1 MAFSSIAKIAAG
13 KAARSMTLS
22 QKAEAWF
29 EARAICPEVIA
40 RMGIYSGKLV
50 QAGDANEVKPDPQGD
65 IIVFP
70 YVENQIEVA
79 AKYRG
84 KPNADGSKRMWQK
97 TGAKRTFFNADILD
111 DPALADSTAALVITE
126 GEPDCLAVLSAGY
139 PFAVSVPDGAP
150 PDKDA
155 QGNILPA
162 VHRNA
167 DIDAEHDTG
176 FKFVFNNWEK
186 LKRIKRFVLFTDDD
200 CPGRRLRDE
209 LSRRLG
215 AARCAFVTYPDCNG
229 KKPDANEV
237 LIQHGPDALLA
248 MIENATAMPI
258 RGLYRMNEFPQEP
271 DLNPVTTGFGRLDLP
286 VRQGM
291 AGLMLELGLFMTVLG
306 KPESGKSTWTTQLA
320 ANLARIHG
328 WNVAIATFEMRRRQ
342 MYRLLQASYLE
353 KAPERLTE
361 SEWAKA
367 ESFINKRFTFIH
379 NDSINDDDDPTLDWI
394 LDCAGDAVVRD
405 SINVLII
412 DPWNEADHHRR
423 PGESLTEYT
432 GRSIKKLKRFA
443 HVYNVLVIVVIHP
456 TKEGGLKPSGEL
468 SLYDAADSAHWV
480 NKADLAILIDR
491 DYQTEMMTVKVG
503 KVRYRA
509 TGRRG
514 ETQFSYIPEMEIFSQ

>member
-1 MAFSSIAKIAAG
+1 
-13 KAARSMTLS
+13 MTLS

-29 EARAICPEVIA
+29 DSRAICPEVVA

-50 QAGDANEVKPDPQGD
+50 QVGDAKEVKSDPQGD

-70 YVENQIEVA
+70 YVENQVEVA

-97 TGAKRTFFNADILD
+97 AGAKRTFFNADVLN
-111 DPALADSTAALVITE
+111 DPALVDGTAALVITE

-162 VHRNA
+162 VSRND
-167 DIDAEHDTG
+167 DIDPEQDNG
-176 FKFVFNNWEK
+176 FKFVFNNWDK
-186 LKRIKRFVLFTDDD
+186 LKRIKRFVLCTDDD
-200 CPGRRLRDE
+200 GPGHRLRDE

-215 AARCAFVTYPDCNG
+215 AARCSFVAYPGCNG
-229 KKPDANEV
+229 KKADANEV
-237 LIQHGPDALLA
+237 LLQYGAEALLA
-248 MIENATAMPI
+248 MITNAVAMPV
-258 RGLYRMNEFPQEP
+258 RGLYRMNDFPQEP
-271 DLNPVTTGFGRLDLP
+271 ELNPITTGFGRLDLP
-286 VRQGM
+286 VQHGM
-291 AGLMLELGLFMTVLG
+291 AGLMLERGLFMTVLG

-328 WNVAIATFEMRRRQ
+328 WNIAIATFEMRRRQ
-342 MYRLLQASYLE
+342 MYRLLQSSFFE

-361 SEWAKA
+361 REWSEADG
-367 ESFINKRFTFIH
+367 FINRRFTFIH
-379 NDSINDDDDPTLDWI
+379 KDSMKEDDDPTLDWI
-394 LDCAGDAVVRD
+394 LDCGADAVIRD

-412 DPWNEADHHRR
+412 DPWNEADHHRK

-432 GRSIKKLKRFA
+432 GRAIKKLKRFA
-443 HVYNVLVIVVIHP
+443 QVYNVLVIVVIHP
-456 TKEGGLKPSGEL
+456 TKEGGLKPSGDL

-491 DYQTEMMTVKVG
+491 DYQSEMMTVKVG

-514 ETQFSYIPEMEIFSQ
+514 ETQFTYIPELEIFSQ

>member
-1 MAFSSIAKIAAG
+1 
-13 KAARSMTLS
+13 MTLS

-29 EARAICPEVIA
+29 DSRAICPEVVA

-50 QAGDANEVKPDPQGD
+50 QVGDANEVKPDPQGD

-70 YVENQIEVA
+70 YVENQVEVA

-84 KPNADGSKRMWQK
+84 RPNSDGSKRMWQK
-97 TGAKRTFFNADILD
+97 AGAKRTFFNADVLD
-111 DPALADSTAALVITE
+111 DPALIDGTAALVITE

-150 PDKDA
+150 PDKDSH
-155 QGNILPA
+155 GNVLPA
-162 VHRNA
+162 VSRNA
-167 DIDAEHDTG
+167 DVDPEQDTG
-176 FKFVFNNWEK
+176 FKFIFNNWEK
-186 LKRIKRFVLFTDDD
+186 LKRIKRFVLFADDD
-200 CPGRRLRDE
+200 GPGHRLRDE

-215 AARCAFVTYPDCNG
+215 PARCAFVVYPDCNG

-237 LIQHGPDALLA
+237 LSQHGSEALLA
-248 MIENATAMPI
+248 VITDAVPMPV
-258 RGLYRMNEFPQEP
+258 RGLYRMNDFPQEP
-271 DLNPVTTGFGRLDLP
+271 DLNPVTTGFGRMDLP
-286 VRQGM
+286 VQGGM

-342 MYRLLQASYLE
+342 MYRLLQASYFE
-353 KAPERLTE
+353 KAPEQLTE
-361 SEWAKA
+361 TEWSKA
-367 ESFINKRFTFIH
+367 DSFINKRFTFIH
-379 NDSINDDDDPTLDWI
+379 SDSMKDDDDPTLDWI
-394 LDCAGDAVVRD
+394 LDCGADAVIRD

-412 DPWNEADHHRR
+412 DPWNEADHHRK

-432 GRSIKKLKRFA
+432 GRAIKKIKQFA
-443 HVYNVLVIVVIHP
+443 KVYNVLVIVVIHP
-456 TKEGGLKPSGEL
+456 TKEGGLKPSGDL

-491 DYQTEMMTVKVG
+491 DYQNELMTVKVG
-503 KVRYRA
+503 KVRYRV

-514 ETQFSYIPEMEIFSQ
+514 ETQFTYIPELEIFSQ